1 MASRLKGISV
11 TLYDKIEIGRDDFNK
26 PIYEDEKTVIDNVLV
41 EPLTATEILDT
52 LNLTGRRAV
61 YRLGIPKGDTH
72 EWENKKVSFFEKD
85 WYTIGPTLEGIE
97 AMIPLDWNK
106 KVQVERIE

>member
-1 MASRLKGISV
+1 MASRLRGITV

-26 PIYEDEKTVIDNVLV
+26 PIYDDKEVAIDNVLV
-41 EPLTATEILDT
+41 EPLSSTEILET
-52 LNLTGRRAV
+52 LSLTGRRAI

-72 EWENKKVSFFEKD
+72 DWENKKIKLFGKE
-85 WYTIGPTLEGIE
+85 YRTIGPALEGIE
-97 AMIPLDWNK
+97 DMIPLDWNK